1 MRFGIWI
8 AVRILEKLVLSLE
21 VVVLVSAILSIAPKK
36 QGGPEKAD
44 YALQVSTW
52 NTGSCLLNFD
62 CCAGFGKFL
71 LDVLCFVF
79 GYAFFDRFRSA
90 FDQILGLLQAKARD
104 FTNNFDDTDLV
115 TANCRKD
122 DIEFGLLFSGGRRAG
137 ACRRADAER
146 FFQPFDELRS
156 FEQR

>member
-36 QGGPEKAD
+36 QGGPEEAD

-62 CCAGFGKFL
+62 CCAGFRKL
-71 LDVLCFVF
+71 LLNVLGFVF
-79 GYAFFDRFRSA
+79 VYAFFDGLRRSL
-90 FDQILGLLQAKARD
+90 D
-104 FTNNFDDTDLV
+104 
-115 TANCRKD
+115 
-122 DIEFGLLFSGGRRAG
+122 
-137 ACRRADAER
+137 
-146 FFQPFDELRS
+146 
-156 FEQR
+156 